1 MSIARPLG
9 AFARTGYDTVG
20 QSHRSVPPRVA
31 QVGLGGAEH
40 HGWIVVEDL
49 QEVMCSEDEARLGVC
64 SREATTDE
72 PSKATVLLESG
83 DRLRYVRTLLPR
95 HVRLLVPTSPLA
107 GQVVTA
113 EGALR
118 RNGTIWLTV
127 VVADGTTRSVEVE
140 NTDLLGQLS
149 EITGPGAATT
159 VSVEALRELKRL
171 TETLANRV
179 VESSSRE
186 RRGR

>member
-1 MSIARPLG
+1 M
-9 AFARTGYDTVG
+9 
-20 QSHRSVPPRVA
+20 
-31 QVGLGGAEH
+31 
-40 HGWIVVEDL
+40 
-49 QEVMCSEDEARLGVC
+49 
-64 SREATTDE
+64 
-72 PSKATVLLESG
+72 
-83 DRLRYVRTLLPR
+83 
-95 HVRLLVPTSPLA
+95 PTSPLA

>member
-1 MSIARPLG
+1 
-9 AFARTGYDTVG
+9 
-20 QSHRSVPPRVA
+20 
-31 QVGLGGAEH
+31 
-40 HGWIVVEDL
+40 
-49 QEVMCSEDEARLGVC
+49 MCGEDEACLAVC
-64 SREATTDE
+64 SGEAATDE

>member
-1 MSIARPLG
+1 MDHRSRGHPLVPELAQVVADGVERPLAG
-9 AFARTGYDTVG
+9 G
-20 QSHRSVPPRVA
+20 P
-31 QVGLGGAEH
+31 GGAA
-40 HGWIVVEDL
+40 
-49 QEVMCSEDEARLGVC
+49 QAEVAGTLG
-64 SREATTDE
+64 D
-72 PSKATVLLESG
+72 LESG

-149 EITGPGAATT
+149 EITGPGVATT

>member
-1 MSIARPLG
+1 MAEGVEGKLTFRS
-9 AFARTGYDTVG
+9 G
-20 QSHRSVPPRVA
+20 QATQTEESSA
-31 QVGLGGAEH
+31 LA
-40 HGWIVVEDL
+40 DL
-49 QEVMCSEDEARLGVC
+49 EL
-64 SREATTDE
+64 
-72 PSKATVLLESG
+72 G

-140 NTDLLGQLS
+140 NTDLLGQSS
-149 EITGPGAATT
+149 EITGPGTATT
-159 VSVEALRELKRL
+159 VTVEALRELKRL
-171 TETLANRV
+171 TEMLANRV

>member
-1 MSIARPLG
+1 MCQLRRGEDHAR
-9 AFARTGYDTVG
+9 
-20 QSHRSVPPRVA
+20 
-31 QVGLGGAEH
+31 
-40 HGWIVVEDL
+40 VVVKDL
-49 QEVMCSEDEARLGVC
+49 QEVMCGEDEACLAVC
-64 SREATTDE
+64 S
-72 PSKATVLLESG
+72 SKASPHEPAKTPVLLESG